1 MFFINI
7 GKDTYIRSSKVKAVI
22 DANSKSAKKIKEKS
36 EASDKFHNIVPRKS
50 LKRSLIWMEDN
61 TVYATFFSPETIVER
76 LQENG
81 KKLINVDQGMFIS
94 FDYIDVFSSFDSNL
108 ATKVRNLARK
118 TSDDFNFIRQAIKKK
133 VTIVLTTGETIS
145 VSLDA
150 IELLNEISKFE

>member
-1 MFFINI
+1 MLFVNI
-7 GKDTYIRSSKVKAVI
+7 GKDTYIRTSKVKAVL
-22 DANSKSAKKIKEKS
+22 DSNSKTAKKLKEKS
-36 EASDKFHNIVPRKS
+36 EASEKFHNIIPRRS
-50 LKRSLIWMEDN
+50 TKRSLIWMEDN
-61 TVYATFFSPETIVER
+61 TVYTSCFSPETIVER

-81 KKLINVDQGMFIS
+81 KKVINVDQGMYIS

-150 IELLNEISKFE
+150 IELLNKISEFE